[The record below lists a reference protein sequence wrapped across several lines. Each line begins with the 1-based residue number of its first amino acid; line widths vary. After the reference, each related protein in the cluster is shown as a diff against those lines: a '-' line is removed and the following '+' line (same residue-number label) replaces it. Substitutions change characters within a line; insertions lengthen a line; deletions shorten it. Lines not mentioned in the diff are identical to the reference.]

1 MHKAKSIKTWI
12 SEFGMEELDWP
23 TQSPDLNP
31 IEHLWDVLEWRL
43 QSRPSRLT
51 SVSDLTNALL
61 EERSKISIN
70 TPEPC
75 GKLAQ
80 RS

>member
-1 MHKAKSIKTWI
+1 VHKAKSIKTWI